1 MKGEGMGEQEDV
13 PAGIDPNTP
22 SVARMYD
29 YYLGGKDNFASD
41 RAAAEQFMRVVPGI
55 REMTRA
61 NRAFLSRV
69 VDLLVRQ
76 GVRQFLDIGSG
87 LPTQDNVHQVAH
99 RIAPD
104 TRVVY
109 VDNDPIVLVHGRAL
123 LEDNHLTSVVQGD
136 MREPEKLLTDPQI
149 ESAVDFTQPVA
160 VLLISML
167 HFIPDDALVAHIIT
181 TIRERLAP
189 GSHLI
194 VTHAFEANVS
204 AEVHEAG
211 QQVYRSTSAGALTS
225 RGPEQLAELLSGME
239 LLEPGI
245 VPVEAWRSEYNEYG
259 EKITVDFTKP
269 GILGVV
275 GRS

>member
-1 MKGEGMGEQEDV
+1 MTKQEAV

-69 VDLLVRQ
+69 VELLVRQ

-123 LEDNHLTSVVQGD
+123 LEENHLTSVIQGD

-149 ESAVDFTQPVA
+149 ESAIDFTQPVA

-259 EKITVDFTKP
+259 EKTTVDFTKP